1 MEYSSTFKIVIF
13 GDSGTGKTTL
23 AHRFLTNLFKQDIS
37 MTLGVEFMLKDIE
50 VDGEFV
56 KLQIWD
62 FAGEE
67 RFRFLFPSYLKG
79 ANGAIF
85 MYDITNYGSLAH
97 VDDWFAIVEEKIAK
111 KEVDNYLP
119 IIFVGGKVDL
129 IHLKEISTKKAMQ
142 IAKSKEAHGFIE
154 CSSKTGE
161 NVNKIFDLL
170 ARLIF
175 RNKRSLEAFS

>member
-1 MEYSSTFKIVIF
+1 
-13 GDSGTGKTTL
+13 
-23 AHRFLTNLFKQDIS
+23 

-50 VDGEFV
+50 VDEEVV

-97 VDDWFAIVEEKIAK
+97 VDDWFAIVDNAISN
-111 KEVDNYLP
+111 KEVDNKLP
-119 IIFVGGKVDL
+119 IVFVGGKVDL

-142 IAKSKEAHGFIE
+142 IATSKEANGFIE

-161 NVNKIFDLL
+161 NVSKIFDLL

-175 RNKRSLEAFS
+175 KNKRSSKS

>member
-1 MEYSSTFKIVIF
+1 MIF

-23 AHRFLTNLFKQDIS
+23 THRFLTNLFKQDIS
-37 MTLGVEFMLKDIE
+37 MTLGVDFLSKDVEIN
-50 VDGEFV
+50 GERV

-97 VDDWFAIVEEKIAK
+97 VDNWFAIVDNAIAN
-111 KEVDNYLP
+111 KEVDNKLS

-142 IAKSKEAHGFIE
+142 IAKSMEAKGFIE

-161 NVNKIFDLL
+161 NVSKIFDLL
-170 ARLIF
+170 GRLIF
-175 RNKRSLEAFS
+175 KNKSPS

>member
-1 MEYSSTFKIVIF
+1 VIF

-23 AHRFLTNLFKQDIS
+23 THRFLTNLFKQDIS
-37 MTLGVEFMLKDIE
+37 MTLGVDFLSKDVEIN
-50 VDGEFV
+50 GERV

-97 VDDWFAIVEEKIAK
+97 VDNWFAIVDNAIAN
-111 KEVDNYLP
+111 KEVDNKLS

-142 IAKSKEAHGFIE
+142 IAKSMEAKGFIE

-161 NVNKIFDLL
+161 NVSKIFDLL
-170 ARLIF
+170 GRLIF
-175 RNKRSLEAFS
+175 KNKSPS

>member
-23 AHRFLTNLFKQDIS
+23 THRFLTNFFKQDIS
-37 MTLGVEFMLKDIE
+37 MTLGVDFLSKDVEIN
-50 VDGEFV
+50 GERV

-97 VDDWFAIVEEKIAK
+97 VDNWFAIVDNAIAN
-111 KEVDNYLP
+111 KEVDNKLS

-142 IAKSKEAHGFIE
+142 IAKSMEAKGFIE

-161 NVNKIFDLL
+161 NVSKIFDLL
-170 ARLIF
+170 GRLIF
-175 RNKRSLEAFS
+175 KNKSSS

>member
-23 AHRFLTNLFKQDIS
+23 THRFLTNLFKQDIS
-37 MTLGVEFMLKDIE
+37 MTLGVDFLSKDVEIN
-50 VDGEFV
+50 GELV

-97 VDDWFAIVEEKIAK
+97 VDNWFAIVDNAIAN
-111 KEVDNYLP
+111 KEVDNKLS

-142 IAKSKEAHGFIE
+142 IAKSMEAKGFIE

-161 NVNKIFDLL
+161 NVSKIFDLL
-170 ARLIF
+170 GRLIF
-175 RNKRSLEAFS
+175 KNKSPS

>member
-23 AHRFLTNLFKQDIS
+23 THRFLTNLFKQDIS
-37 MTLGVEFMLKDIE
+37 MTLGVDFLSKDVEIN
-50 VDGEFV
+50 GERV

-97 VDDWFAIVEEKIAK
+97 VDNWFAIVDNAIAN
-111 KEVDNYLP
+111 KEVDNKLS

-142 IAKSKEAHGFIE
+142 IAKSMEAKGFIE

-161 NVNKIFDLL
+161 NISKIFDLL
-170 ARLIF
+170 GRLIF
-175 RNKRSLEAFS
+175 KNKSPS